1 MADFQSEI
9 PEEYLDS
16 EFDFGFTAVDEGEL
30 RGITTGEE
38 SESTGGSVSSEHLDD
53 VNDKLVAL
61 ESKINAVLIK
71 LDNESDQCLPSRYRY
86 E

>member
-30 RGITTGEE
+30 RSITTGEE

-53 VNDKLVAL
+53 VQRSAPKQHAL
-61 ESKINAVLIK
+61 QMAQK
-71 LDNESDQCLPSRYRY
+71 PHHP
-86 E
+86 